1 MAKIARRYSFD
12 PDILRLRLSKWNRL
26 ALLCQRPP
34 KLDASTRLE
43 LARLA
48 VEHLKTRA
56 ASVAPR
62 PAAPKIVIKTPA
74 PALRTMAAQL
84 QSKWRRLA

>member
-1 MAKIARRYSFD
+1 MAKTARRYSFD
-12 PDILRLRLSKWNRL
+12 PDILALRLSNWERI
-26 ALLCQRPP
+26 ALMCQKQP

-48 VEHLKTRA
+48 LEQMKARA

-62 PAAPKIVIKTPA
+62 PSAPKIVLREPA
-74 PALRTMAAQL
+74 PSLRSMASQL
-84 QSKWRRLA
+84 QAKWKRV